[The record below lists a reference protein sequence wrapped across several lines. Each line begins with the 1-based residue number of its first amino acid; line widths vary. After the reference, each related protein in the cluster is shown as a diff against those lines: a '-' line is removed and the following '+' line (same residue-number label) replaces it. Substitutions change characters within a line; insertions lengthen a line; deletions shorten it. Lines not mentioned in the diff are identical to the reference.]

1 MQLVDTG
8 TWIVKSADGSKPYLV
23 TLLPKENCSCASK
36 KVCYHVMA
44 CRLMLGQSIEQIK
57 KPNLTL
63 LQQQN
68 RRKNKEKPSGRKR
81 PRKNDTDPDPDS
93 LGE

>member
-1 MQLVDTG
+1 
-8 TWIVKSADGSKPYLV
+8 
-23 TLLPKENCSCASK
+23 
-36 KVCYHVMA
+36 MA
-44 CRLMLGQSIEQIK
+44 CRLMLGQSIEQIE

-68 RRKNKEKPSGRKR
+68 RRKNKEKPSGQKR